1 MKVITASLTKLL
13 LAPCF
18 RGLNMFKL
26 KIAEIAGKNCVT
38 SEGGQKVYDQIIP
51 RLRSNENVNLD
62 FDGVSVFASPFF
74 NFAIGQLL
82 KDYSPNK
89 LNELL
94 SIINLTS
101 NGTSVLKRVIQNS
114 REYYQD
120 PRAKKAFD
128 DTIEKEA
135 EDK

>member
-1 MKVITASLTKLL
+1 
-13 LAPCF
+13 
-18 RGLNMFKL
+18 MFKL